1 MKIASMIARYLLGL
15 VFVVFGLNG
24 FLQFI
29 PQGPMPT
36 GVPGQFMGA
45 LFASHYIAPVFAFQ
59 LIGGVLLLIN
69 RYVPLGLTILA
80 PIIVNILMVHIL
92 LLPPG
97 LPLAFVVLILWVLV
111 FLSVRPAFDG
121 ILQK

>member
-1 MKIASMIARYLLGL
+1 MKIASMIARYLLGVIFL
-15 VFVVFGLNG
+15 VFGLNG
-24 FLQFI
+24 FLQFL
-29 PQGPMPT
+29 PMGPMPT

-45 LFASHYIAPVFAFQ
+45 LFASHYTVPVFAFQ

-80 PIIVNILMVHIL
+80 PIIVNILIVHIL
-92 LLPPG
+92 MLPAG
-97 LPLAFVVLILWVLV
+97 LPLALVVFILWILV
-111 FLSVRPAFDG
+111 FMSVRPAFDG

>member
-45 LFASHYIAPVFAFQ
+45 LFASHYMLPVFAFQ
-59 LIGGVLLLIN
+59 LIGGILLLIN

-92 LLPPG
+92 LLPAG
-97 LPLAFVVLILWVLV
+97 LPLAIIVLILWILV
-111 FLSVRPAFDG
+111 FVSVRPAFDG
-121 ILQK
+121 ILHK